1 LIWIVVMSDQTKTLV
16 SSSALKTLL
25 ESCEDAIDFND
36 ESDELAAAA
45 FNRLTEAT
53 SYLGKSE

>member
-1 LIWIVVMSDQTKTLV
+1 MSDQTKTLV